1 MLLPFGATLFFAR
14 ASSSTNS
21 LADTLTNGAAKVA
34 TPSSFRALQKGF
46 GASAMGARVRPFLPT
61 VQKRGHKAMESISA
75 FLDKLTEYA
84 TNNITAFEGL
94 VQITFNEREDLRLR
108 YHQLSEADRATA
120 REALKAN
127 GLDVA
132 SWG

>member
-1 MLLPFGATLFFAR
+1 
-14 ASSSTNS
+14 
-21 LADTLTNGAAKVA
+21 
-34 TPSSFRALQKGF
+34 
-46 GASAMGARVRPFLPT
+46 
-61 VQKRGHKAMESISA
+61 MESISA